1 MHNSTGATGL
11 SVAAEPAVLA
21 ACQHHQQLPS
31 GGIERLPKPVVPWH
45 QVNSLPFLPVAA
57 GAITNPLTDASI
69 SSLDSNVAG
78 VLPLISGA
86 KRDLVDE
93 GTTGGLH
100 VPPLYFC
107 LWL

>member
-1 MHNSTGATGL
+1 
-11 SVAAEPAVLA
+11 
-21 ACQHHQQLPS
+21 
-31 GGIERLPKPVVPWH
+31 
-45 QVNSLPFLPVAA
+45 VAA
-57 GAITNPLTDASI
+57 GAITNPLTEASI
-69 SSLDSNVAG
+69 SSLDGNVAG

-86 KRDLVDE
+86 NRDLVDE